1 MYGNGMMNGWG
12 MMNPLMWIF
21 MILFWGLIVLGLI
34 FLVRWLVGLGKAGG
48 GEETSQKPLDIL
60 KARYALGEISKEQF
74 EQMKKDLE

>member
-21 MILFWGLIVLGLI
+21 MFVFWGIVILGLI
-34 FLVRWLVGLGKAGG
+34 FLVRWLIGLGKSEKEKQGP
-48 GEETSQKPLDIL
+48 ETPLDIL
-60 KARYALGEISKEQF
+60 KVRYAKGEINKEQF